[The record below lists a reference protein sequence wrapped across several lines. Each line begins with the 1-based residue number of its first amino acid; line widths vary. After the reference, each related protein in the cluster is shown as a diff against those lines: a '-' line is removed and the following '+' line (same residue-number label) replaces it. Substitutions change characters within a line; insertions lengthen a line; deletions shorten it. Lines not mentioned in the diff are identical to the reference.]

1 VGVRRGR
8 GLMSSSDY
16 GNAAELRQHYHELAS
31 RHQAAPLVTG
41 NCARDLIVR
50 IIHAATR
57 NTIFR

>member
-1 VGVRRGR
+1 
-8 GLMSSSDY
+8 MSSGDY

-41 NCARDLIVR
+41 NCARDLTVR